1 MLIPSVFKE
10 SLLDD
15 LFDRDYTVE
24 RQLYGNKAKD
34 LMKVDIKEN
43 DHDFELF
50 VDLPGF
56 KKENLT
62 LDLTNGYLTIT
73 GNKTIDKEENKKYI
87 RKERFYGTVSRS
99 FYVGDEVKK
108 EDIKAKGIAGKE
120 ISVYLNVEQKAAYYT
135 VDGQG
140 SDDYKI
146 DLNTL

>member
-56 KKENLT
+56 KKDEMNAQ
-62 LDLTNGYLTIT
+62 LDNGYLTISASK
-73 GNKTIDKEENKKYI
+73 GLDKEEKNK
-87 RKERFYGTVSRS
+87 E
-99 FYVGDEVKK
+99 
-108 EDIKAKGIAGKE
+108 
-120 ISVYLNVEQKAAYYT
+120 
-135 VDGQG
+135 
-140 SDDYKI
+140 
-146 DLNTL
+146 

>member
-73 GNKTIDKEENKKYI
+73 GNKTIDKGENKKYI

-108 EDIKAKGIAGKE
+108 EDIKAKFENGVLKLNIPKVEEKVESNNGNNYIAIEG
-120 ISVYLNVEQKAAYYT
+120 
-135 VDGQG
+135 
-140 SDDYKI
+140 
-146 DLNTL
+146 